1 MQNFMEKAQRAKG
14 GGKNLQ
20 SKRIDWIFEH
30 LHYSKKREREQ
41 TPAITFSSKRP
52 VLSWW
57 VQVHFFNLTCAQKIA
72 TNHGFERRS

>member
-30 LHYSKKREREQ
+30 LHYSKKKRERAN
-41 TPAITFSSKRP
+41 TSHNI
-52 VLSWW
+52 
-57 VQVHFFNLTCAQKIA
+57 
-72 TNHGFERRS
+72 